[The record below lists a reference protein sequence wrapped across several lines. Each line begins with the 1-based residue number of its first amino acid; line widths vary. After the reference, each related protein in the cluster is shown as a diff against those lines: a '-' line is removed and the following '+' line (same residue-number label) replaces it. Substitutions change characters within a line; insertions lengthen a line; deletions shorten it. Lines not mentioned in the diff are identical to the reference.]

1 MPGTLGLAHAT
12 DDPQHAQA
20 RESRAERL
28 RIEAEARQRRRT
40 LTRYEDVGVVQ
51 QQAHSLSPVVVLQ
64 VQSLDRN
71 AGVHL
76 GVPRRRELEQWIAGG
91 RLDLDHAR
99 PGLLHPHRRQR
110 ARYVLRH
117 RDDQYAIEQFGR
129 VHCSSR

>member
-28 RIEAEARQRRRT
+28 WIEVEARQRGRT
-40 LTRYEDVGVVQ
+40 LTRYEDVGVAEQ
-51 QQAHSLSPVVVLQ
+51 HAHALSPGVGLQ
-64 VQSLDRN
+64 VQSFDRN

-76 GVPRRRELEQWIAGG
+76 GVPRRRELEQWIARE
-91 RLDLDHAR
+91 RLDLDDAR
-99 PGLLHPHRRQR
+99 PGLLHPHRRKR

-117 RDDQYAIEQFGR
+117 RDDQYAIKEFGR
-129 VHCSSR
+129 VHCSFR